1 MSVTRVRVR
10 TQVLLAVATLV
21 ALGWLFGGRVVRKMP
36 DFEVYWTAA
45 SRAARAEPLYRVED
59 GHYQFKYL
67 PAFAV
72 IARPMARLS
81 LPAAKTLWFGTS
93 VLLLGALLWLGV
105 LMLPELR
112 LSAATLVIVAFIAM
126 AKFYAH
132 ELVLG
137 QANLLFAA
145 IVAAAVLLRERER
158 EGVAGALLALAVVV
172 KPYAALFAPWLAVER
187 RRIALTA
194 MLVTLAAALLLP
206 ALVYGWNGNIA
217 LLEAWWNT
225 VTTTTAPNLGNQDNV
240 SIAAMTA
247 RWFGSGLAARVAT
260 VAIVVV
266 LAIGTIE
273 AMIRRTAV
281 RSPHALEAGVL
292 LLLIPLLTPQG
303 WDYVLLIAT
312 PAVMLLVNYLGE
324 LPGVLRVTTAV
335 AIAVTA
341 FSLYDLLG
349 RAGYT
354 AFMSWSPITLC
365 ALAEVAALISL
376 RARRIA

>member
-206 ALVYGWNGNIA
+206 ALVYGRDGHIA
-217 LLEAWWNT
+217 RLGTWWNT
-225 VTTTTAPNLGNQDNV
+225 VAP
-240 SIAAMTA
+240 
-247 RWFGSGLAARVAT
+247 
-260 VAIVVV
+260 
-266 LAIGTIE
+266 
-273 AMIRRTAV
+273 
-281 RSPHALEAGVL
+281 
-292 LLLIPLLTPQG
+292 TP
-303 WDYVLLIAT
+303 
-312 PAVMLLVNYLGE
+312 
-324 LPGVLRVTTAV
+324 
-335 AIAVTA
+335 
-341 FSLYDLLG
+341 
-349 RAGYT
+349 
-354 AFMSWSPITLC
+354 
-365 ALAEVAALISL
+365 
-376 RARRIA
+376 